1 MGPLGVVSYRAFLG
15 GTCGQ
20 MCKKWKE
27 CAWILAPVLAGL
39 CYGAQAVVNIN
50 LPIATP
56 IMWAM
61 LAIGLA
67 LTREKAEQAE

>member
-1 MGPLGVVSYRAFLG
+1 MLASVAAMARK
-15 GTCGQ
+15 
-20 MCKKWKE
+20 MKE
-27 CAWILAPVLAGL
+27 QPEVMAIMIAVLA
-39 CYGAQAVVNIN
+39 YMTQAVVNIN